1 MSRISTYEVVPV
13 PKLADKLI
21 GTSVGGEIEDVTYN
35 FTLQELLNL
44 FIPFIP
50 ANNLQ
55 GVLDF
60 GNTAT
65 QDINLFGTIT
75 TTNLDVTNTS
85 NLFITYLN
93 DEVHIVGSLFD
104 SNDFVG
110 TAGQVLIST
119 GAGVEWYSLPP
130 IFTPNLQQ
138 VLTEGNTSTVDIILT
153 SNLSALDVSSDT
165 ATFSTD
171 ITIDGTLTD
180 GAASVGTLG
189 KVLSSTVTGVQWV
202 DLPSY
207 SAISPLFFNS
217 ATGVFSIQVANNL
230 QNGYLSSADW
240 INFDG
245 KQPAGNYITALT
257 GEATASGPG
266 SVPITLNNASVIA
279 KVLTG
284 LNVTGGSIS
293 ATDSILIA
301 FGKVQNQINGLLGGV
316 QYQGVWNAFTN
327 NPVLTSSVGTQGYY
341 YVVNVAGSTNLN
353 GITDWQVGDWAIFS
367 GGVWQKVDNTD
378 AVSSVNGQV
387 GAVSLT
393 TDNIPEGVTN
403 LYFLNSRART
413 AVSATSPL
421 LYDNSTGVF
430 SIQVA
435 NSSQS
440 GYLSSADWIAFDG
453 KQNLLGGT
461 GLVKSTAGTIS
472 YITDNSTNWNTAY
485 NDSIVSAAVTGTGTK
500 TLTLTQQDAGTITAS
515 WTDLGLTSVALSMP
529 SAFNVANSPLTANGT
544 LAVTAIGLA
553 SQYIRGDGTLANFP
567 TDGGGGGSSVS
578 YYLNGSVNQG
588 TFGGNTY
595 YEMSKTPIFGAGT
608 DFNIAANGYIAQ
620 FLTDANDPNALL
632 IPAGNWNFETY
643 FSASSGG
650 GSPTFYIELYKFD
663 GVVFTLIASNSAT
676 PELISLGTNIN
687 PYFSALA
694 VPETVLTATD
704 RLAIRIYVN
713 HSGRTITL
721 HTENSHLCQVI
732 TTFTTGIQALNGL
745 TKQTQYFAVGT
756 SGTDFNIS
764 SATDTHTFNIP
775 SASASN
781 RGLITTGSQTIAGEK
796 TFTAIRTNINGALVI
811 KSGVAT
817 GVSIESFTANYL
829 SLGVTNGVSTYTQDL
844 IFPASSANVYTFPS
858 ASGTIALVGG
868 AGVGTVTSVAALTLG
883 TTGTDLSSTV
893 ANGTTTPVIT
903 LNVPTASATNRGALS
918 SADWTSFNGKQD
930 ALSGTGIVKSTAGV
944 ISYLT
949 DPLPI
954 ANGGTGSSTQNFV
967 DLTTDQTIAGFKTFS
982 YTIKLT
988 NGTSNAFSFESG
1000 TTGFY
1005 ASLKAPAGLGA
1016 GIIVT
1021 LPSATGTL
1029 ALTSD
1034 IPANPVGGT
1043 GTTNNLPKF
1052 TGASTIGDSAIT
1064 DDGTTVTLVSRALS
1078 GTSATFSSTATAS
1091 AFIPSGA
1098 SVPTNGMYLS
1108 AANTLNFATNSTNR
1122 LSITSGGDVLVGNA
1136 TSSGSGLLSI
1146 AVGNSVGGA
1155 IKVHDTDGGGTIEM
1169 QASGGATYL
1178 FATTNHPLL
1187 IGTNNTERMRITSGG
1202 NVGIGT
1208 SSPSV
1213 RLQVLGGTI
1222 TTNTQSTYAFGVG
1235 NSSGYDLTFG
1245 TDASFAYIQSWASK
1259 PLQINNQGNNLILNA
1274 TAGNV
1279 LIGTT
1284 SDNGAKFQVSGAAT
1298 FSGRI
1303 NGVVGGTA
1311 FNTAGLWLQGS
1322 SSTDGIAIGGTGSAD
1337 KTIDTYGGT
1346 LKINATSGNGLS
1358 VTGTATFSSGV
1369 GINGATLQTGL
1380 GAGLTIEGG
1389 SYAPLYL
1396 SNSGTL
1402 RGFLAAYSGGIL
1414 LSASTGILSLNNA
1427 GGNVLIGTTTDAGY
1441 KLDVNA
1447 GGGSV
1452 RFNGTIGD
1460 KLVLYNSGNNG
1471 GTNGIYIDSDIY
1483 PAIRFNNRVGYA
1495 GTAKIVYNTYAT
1507 GYGAASLNGSFIMQ
1521 GPNALQFSS
1530 GGDNVRMTIDASGN
1544 IGAPT
1549 GTNIYNA
1556 SDLRLKRNIT
1566 TITDG
1571 LDKILNLNPV
1581 KFNWIENY
1589 VSSEENKDMFGFIAQ
1604 EIQKIIPE
1612 AVESFADGNLITV
1625 GNTIIDNPLRVNEKF
1640 IIPILVKAIQELS
1653 AKITQLEN
1661 K

>member
-44 FIPFIP
+44 FIPLIP

-60 GNTAT
+60 GNTAI
-65 QDINLFGTIT
+65 QDIILFGTIT

-93 DEVHIVGSLFD
+93 SEVHIVGSLFD

-180 GAASVGTLG
+180 GTASVGTLG

-217 ATGVFSIQVANNL
+217 GTGVFSIQVANNL

-327 NPVLTSSVGTQGYY
+327 NPVLTSSIGTQGHY

-353 GITDWQVGDWAIFS
+353 GITDWKVGDWAIFS

-421 LYDNSTGVF
+421 LYDNLTGVF

-435 NSSQS
+435 NSIQN
-440 GYLSSADWIAFDG
+440 GYLSSADWIAFNG

-472 YITDNSTNWNTAY
+472 YITDNSSNWNTAY

-704 RLAIRIYVN
+704 RLAIRIYVAN
-713 HSGRTITL
+713 SGRTITL

-764 SATDTHTFNIP
+764 SVIDTHTFN
-775 SASASN
+775 
-781 RGLITTGSQTIAGEK
+781 L
-796 TFTAIRTNINGALVI
+796 
-811 KSGVAT
+811 
-817 GVSIESFTANYL
+817 
-829 SLGVTNGVSTYTQDL
+829 
-844 IFPASSANVYTFPS
+844 
-858 ASGTIALVGG
+858 
-868 AGVGTVTSVAALTLG
+868 
-883 TTGTDLSSTV
+883 
-893 ANGTTTPVIT
+893 
-903 LNVPTASATNRGALS
+903 PTASATNRGALS
-918 SADWTSFNGKQD
+918 SADWIIFNGKQN
-930 ALSGTGIVKSTAGV
+930 A
-944 ISYLT
+944 
-949 DPLPI
+949 
-954 ANGGTGSSTQNFV
+954 
-967 DLTTDQTIAGFKTFS
+967 
-982 YTIKLT
+982 LT
-988 NGTSNAFSFESG
+988 N
-1000 TTGFY
+1000 
-1005 ASLKAPAGLGA
+1005 P
-1016 GIIVT
+1016 VT
-1021 LPSATGTL
+1021 
-1029 ALTSD
+1029 
-1034 IPANPVGGT
+1034 GT
-1043 GTTNNLPKF
+1043 GTTNTLPKF

-1091 AFIPSGA
+1091 AFIPTSSTIPA
-1098 SVPTNGMYLS
+1098 NGMYLG

-1122 LSITSGGDVLVGNA
+1122 LTISTTLVTILSALAVTGNFFMTGANVTINGGTNTGSIQYGNG
-1136 TSSGSGLLSI
+1136 TSSTHLKTYGSTHATLANVIQLTNNNVVSLTLSATGAATFTGALLGTSANFTGQLTLGSTI
-1146 AVGNSVGGA
+1146 TNGTQTYTLPSATGTLALTSDIPANPVTGTGTTNFLPKFTAASTIGDSLFYDNGTLTAVGNRVSTNSFVGLVRNFNVLGTDAAVRVARYTDNYATLHPTLEMLNYSDDGVYRRFYWDNFVDGNDSYA
-1155 IKVHDTDGGGTIEM
+1155 IRQRLTGGGV
-1169 QASGGATYL
+1169 
-1178 FATTNHPLL
+1178 TTNGTL
-1187 IGTNNTERMRITSGG
+1187 IDQVRLMIFSGG
-1202 NVGIGT
+1202 NVGIATTTDAGFKLDVNGT
-1208 SSPSV
+1208 GRFSGATNALTLRSTSA
-1213 RLQVLGGTI
+1213 
-1222 TTNTQSTYAFGVG
+1222 TTMWTEYYYNTSTL
-1235 NSSGYDLTFG
+1235 SGYIGSGSGILSG
-1245 TDASFAYIQSWASK
+1245 A
-1259 PLQINNQGNNLILNA
+1259 NNSDFIIRSEADFVVATGGNNRRLTI
-1274 TAGNV
+1274 
-1279 LIGTT
+1279 
-1284 SDNGAKFQVSGAAT
+1284 
-1298 FSGRI
+1298 
-1303 NGVVGGTA
+1303 
-1311 FNTAGLWLQGS
+1311 
-1322 SSTDGIAIGGTGSAD
+1322 SSTGA
-1337 KTIDTYGGT
+1337 
-1346 LKINATSGNGLS
+1346 
-1358 VTGTATFSSGV
+1358 ATFSSGV

-1389 SYAPLYL
+1389 TYAPLYL

-1414 LSASTGILSLNNA
+1414 LSASTGILSLNN
-1427 GGNVLIGTTTDAGY
+1427 GGGSVLIGTTTDAGSVF
-1441 KLDVNA
+1441 KLQVKTTGGSNYLRLQTDVGAFDCASQYTDGTDSVFAGMMKGTTGLSGAYTIYTGGASRLTVTSAGYTWVNGAISGFTGSGVQFQVNGQSRMGGTIILHNTSNA
-1447 GGGSV
+1447 NQTITLNCTSGEALTAGGSV
-1452 RFNGTIGD
+1452 TAAGFNSYTGTVSAANVTWVTIYTIPSTQAAEG
-1460 KLVLYNSGNNG
+1460 VYYAYGHYN
-1471 GTNGIYIDSDIY
+1471 DD
-1483 PAIRFNNRVGYA
+1483 
-1495 GTAKIVYNTYAT
+1495 
-1507 GYGAASLNGSFIMQ
+1507 
-1521 GPNALQFSS
+1521 S
-1530 GGDNVRMTIDASGN
+1530 GGMAFTQVLADRSSVRAI
-1544 IGAPT
+1544 
-1549 GTNIYNA
+1549 NA
-1556 SDLRLKRNIT
+1556 SNGATVLIQLSGRNIQVQHSYGVT
-1566 TITDG
+1566 VDIQYS
-1571 LDKILNLNPV
+1571 IL
-1581 KFNWIENY
+1581 W
-1589 VSSEENKDMFGFIAQ
+1589 
-1604 EIQKIIPE
+1604 QK
-1612 AVESFADGNLITV
+1612 
-1625 GNTIIDNPLRVNEKF
+1625 LR
-1640 IIPILVKAIQELS
+1640 
-1653 AKITQLEN
+1653 
-1661 K
+1661 

>member
-93 DEVHIVGSLFD
+93 DEVHVLGSLFD

-110 TAGQVLIST
+110 TAGQVLTST
-119 GAGVEWYSLPP
+119 GSGVEWYTLPP

-138 VLTEGNTSTVDIILT
+138 VLTEGNTANVDIILT
-153 SNLSALDVSSDT
+153 SDLSALDVSSDT
-165 ATFSTD
+165 ATFSVD

-217 ATGVFSIQVANNL
+217 GTGVFSIQVANNL

-472 YITDNSTNWNTAY
+472 YITDNSSNWNTAY

-608 DFNIAANGYIAQ
+608 DFNIAADGYIAQ

-643 FSASSGG
+643 FSASSSGG
-650 GSPTFYIELYKFD
+650 TPTFYIELYKFD
-663 GVVFTLIASNSAT
+663 GVVFTLIASNAT
-676 PELISLGTNIN
+676 NPELISLGTTVN

-704 RLAIRIYVN
+704 RLAIRIYVAN
-713 HSGRTITL
+713 SGRTITL
-721 HTENSHLCQVI
+721 HTENSNLCQVI

-764 SATDTHTFNIP
+764 SVIDTHTFNI
-775 SASASN
+775 
-781 RGLITTGSQTIAGEK
+781 
-796 TFTAIRTNINGALVI
+796 
-811 KSGVAT
+811 
-817 GVSIESFTANYL
+817 
-829 SLGVTNGVSTYTQDL
+829 
-844 IFPASSANVYTFPS
+844 
-858 ASGTIALVGG
+858 
-868 AGVGTVTSVAALTLG
+868 
-883 TTGTDLSSTV
+883 
-893 ANGTTTPVIT
+893 
-903 LNVPTASATNRGALS
+903 PTASATNRGALS
-918 SADWTSFNGKQD
+918 STDWIIFNSKQN
-930 ALSGTGIVKSTAGV
+930 A
-944 ISYLT
+944 
-949 DPLPI
+949 
-954 ANGGTGSSTQNFV
+954 
-967 DLTTDQTIAGFKTFS
+967 
-982 YTIKLT
+982 LT
-988 NGTSNAFSFESG
+988 N
-1000 TTGFY
+1000 
-1005 ASLKAPAGLGA
+1005 P
-1016 GIIVT
+1016 VT
-1021 LPSATGTL
+1021 
-1029 ALTSD
+1029 
-1034 IPANPVGGT
+1034 GT
-1043 GTTNNLPKF
+1043 GTTNFLPKF
-1052 TGASTIGDSAIT
+1052 TAASTIGDSLFY
-1064 DDGTTVTLVSRALS
+1064 DNGTLT
-1078 GTSATFSSTATAS
+1078 
-1091 AFIPSGA
+1091 
-1098 SVPTNGMYLS
+1098 
-1108 AANTLNFATNSTNR
+1108 
-1122 LSITSGGDVLVGNA
+1122 
-1136 TSSGSGLLSI
+1136 
-1146 AVGNSVGGA
+1146 AVGNRVSTNSFVGLVRNFNVLGTDAAVRVARYTDNYATLHPTLEMLNYSDDGVYRRFYWDNFVDGNDSYA
-1155 IKVHDTDGGGTIEM
+1155 IRQRLTGGGV
-1169 QASGGATYL
+1169 
-1178 FATTNHPLL
+1178 TTNGTL
-1187 IGTNNTERMRITSGG
+1187 IDQVRLIIFSGG
-1202 NVGIGT
+1202 NVGI
-1208 SSPSV
+1208 
-1213 RLQVLGGTI
+1213 
-1222 TTNTQSTYAFGVG
+1222 A
-1235 NSSGYDLTFG
+1235 
-1245 TDASFAYIQSWASK
+1245 
-1259 PLQINNQGNNLILNA
+1259 
-1274 TAGNV
+1274 
-1279 LIGTT
+1279 
-1284 SDNGAKFQVSGAAT
+1284 
-1298 FSGRI
+1298 
-1303 NGVVGGTA
+1303 
-1311 FNTAGLWLQGS
+1311 
-1322 SSTDGIAIGGTGSAD
+1322 
-1337 KTIDTYGGT
+1337 
-1346 LKINATSGNGLS
+1346 
-1358 VTGTATFSSGV
+1358 
-1369 GINGATLQTGL
+1369 
-1380 GAGLTIEGG
+1380 
-1389 SYAPLYL
+1389 
-1396 SNSGTL
+1396 
-1402 RGFLAAYSGGIL
+1402 
-1414 LSASTGILSLNNA
+1414 
-1427 GGNVLIGTTTDAGY
+1427 TTTDAGF
-1441 KLDVNA
+1441 KLDVNGSA
-1447 GGGSV
+1447 RVSGIMRSNDVFVIGGTATTNTANA
-1452 RFNGTIGD
+1452 RFWSTGGQAPTSGFFRA
-1460 KLVLYNSGNNG
+1460 LYADTTWIPSSGNAEYYALDLRFTINQTGGANG
-1471 GTNGIYIDSDIY
+1471 VSRGLYIAPTLTSAFDFRAIEVVSGGAYINTTSVNASAILQADSTTKGFL
-1483 PAIRFNNRVGYA
+1483 PPRMTTTQKNAIA
-1495 GTAKIVYNTYAT
+1495 SPAT
-1507 GYGAASLNGSFIMQ
+1507 GLQIYDTTLNRPCFY
-1521 GPNALQFSS
+1521 
-1530 GGDNVRMTIDASGN
+1530 D
-1544 IGAPT
+1544 
-1549 GTNIYNA
+1549 GTTW
-1556 SDLRLKRNIT
+1556 IT
-1566 TITDG
+1566 
-1571 LDKILNLNPV
+1571 L
-1581 KFNWIENY
+1581 
-1589 VSSEENKDMFGFIAQ
+1589 
-1604 EIQKIIPE
+1604 
-1612 AVESFADGNLITV
+1612 
-1625 GNTIIDNPLRVNEKF
+1625 
-1640 IIPILVKAIQELS
+1640 
-1653 AKITQLEN
+1653 
-1661 K
+1661 